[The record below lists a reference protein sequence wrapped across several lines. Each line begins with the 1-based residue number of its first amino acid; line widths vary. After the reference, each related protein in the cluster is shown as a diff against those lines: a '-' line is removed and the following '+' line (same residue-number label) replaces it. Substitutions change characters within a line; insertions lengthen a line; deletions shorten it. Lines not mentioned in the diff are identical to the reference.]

1 MLKKTLLI
9 LGLLLPLGA
18 YPAADSV
25 TSKTY
30 KALTEIQEIMG
41 QGNTAEA
48 FSRLNTLLAEVEEDS
63 LDKALTLQTLGYVE
77 MARENFPRAIE
88 HLKAS
93 LALNKLPQKVVYNV
107 GYMVAQLYA
116 AQGEYQQALEFAE
129 GWFASL
135 ESPKP
140 GQTIFMANIYAQTG
154 QYEKS
159 VPYAEKAIA
168 ASDNLRE
175 SKPQESWYQL
185 LAANYFELKRYRKA
199 AATLAR
205 MLELWPDNA
214 GYWEQL
220 AGVYVTLDDEKMA
233 LATLKSAFAGNYLEK
248 ESTIKSL
255 VQLSVTQGIPEHGA
269 RMLEHSFEQEL
280 LPKSEDYLEMLAQ
293 AYAAARERERA
304 IDAYRRLAEVS
315 GDGEAWVAVSNIYV
329 EKGEWEEAEQALRR
343 ALAKKLESPGKAR
356 LLLGIAQIEQGDFAE
371 GRKSLEKAQVEP
383 KVAASA
389 ARWLKYAEDM
399 QRQAQ
404 WLAQNR

>member
-1 MLKKTLLI
+1 MLKQTLLI
-9 LGLLLPLGA
+9 LGLLLPLSA

-25 TSKTY
+25 SSKTY
-30 KALTEIQEIMG
+30 KALTEIQEIMS

-48 FSRLNTLLAEVEEDS
+48 SSRLNTLLSEVEEDS

-93 LALNKLPQKVVYNV
+93 LALNKLPQKVAYNV

-116 AQGEYQQALEFAE
+116 AQGEYRQALEFAG

-135 ESPKP
+135 ESPTP
-140 GQTIFMANIYAQTG
+140 AQTIFMANIYAQAG
-154 QYEKS
+154 QYDKS

-168 ASDNLRE
+168 ASASSQQN
-175 SKPQESWYQL
+175 KPQESWYQL

-205 MLELWPDNA
+205 MLELWPHNA

-269 RMLEHSFEQEL
+269 RMLERSFEQEL
-280 LPKSEDYLEMLAQ
+280 LPQNEGYLEMLAQ
-293 AYAAARERERA
+293 AYAAARERDRA
-304 IDAYRRLAEVS
+304 IDAYRRLAEAS
-315 GDGEAWVAVSNIYV
+315 GDGEAWVAISNIHV
-329 EKGEWEEAEQALRR
+329 EKGEWPQAEQALRR
-343 ALAKKLESPGKAR
+343 ALAKTLESPGKAR
-356 LLLGIAQIEQGDFAE
+356 LLLGIAQVEQGEFAG
-371 GRKSLEKAQVEP
+371 GRESLEKAQADP
-383 KVAASA
+383 KVATSA
-389 ARWLKYAEDM
+389 ARWLKYAEEL